1 MRTGERGGETNC
13 AVPVPIEF
21 APPPGV
27 CACLPVCLLD
37 WILFVFFWLAYLLR
51 SSVRRKGC
59 DVIRELPLA
68 VSEIYVRSFG
78 GTCYSSCKGVNI
90 FI

>member
-13 AVPVPIEF
+13 VVPVPIEF
-21 APPPGV
+21 APHPGV
-27 CACLPVCLLD
+27 CACLPAC
-37 WILFVFFWLAYLLR
+37 WIGFCSFFWLAYLLR